1 MTTSAIVA
9 RCRPIVHAV
18 FGLAFVV
25 ATSTARAADYEQP
38 FATGWPRGLREVVTE
53 RSLLNAAGTF
63 YVLPRVTSGG
73 AAKIP
78 PVCSHGKRITEFCSW
93 RGLLV
98 IGGVRQA
105 AAKGDPTA
113 TRILVGT
120 AGTECTA
127 TAMLTYR

>member
-53 RSLLNAAGTF
+53 RSLL
-63 YVLPRVTSGG
+63 
-73 AAKIP
+73 
-78 PVCSHGKRITEFCSW
+78 
-93 RGLLV
+93 V